1 MRNTSS
7 TFSSARNPHGRQSR
21 WLAFFSALFAMLIIA
36 GCDQGDMRFS
46 PLPMGEYYTLS
57 GRISLSDPVEGDLV
71 TASATIKSS
80 MMVMSDFSKFQ
91 LLVGGRTA
99 WTAKEGTFSLTK
111 VPYSAD
117 LVLEAR
123 AGKVAL
129 RRRLFPRDLR
139 ETDVTRLVVSL
150 DTTALALVWERAH
163 QMGKE
168 LTEWDIAAR
177 EFQPHLA
184 SVTKAIRFAMQMTPG
199 SVSGTILDLEMVKTP
214 VLAAAQA
221 IEPCES
227 TLREAHRVIENAII
241 KENHDLIAQ
250 YVSTSFGNDW
260 DSSATWNNL
269 LVKTRA
275 SFDTYDFS
283 VASWTILDL
292 EIIPGGKARV
302 RLAAEA
308 SWSNFFSGISGS
320 TGVYVS
326 DVFWQREGTFW
337 KIIRNMPYK
346 AGDPQQL
353 GADARWGQIA
363 TAHAELQSAL
373 GGERLDV
380 IERLV
385 SQNFGN
391 DWDIHSTYSDLVETA
406 RARFNACD
414 VKIATYSIAN
424 IEFNGTDLAR
434 VHCSAEVRVIRL
446 LPGIDVDSGP
456 VNAIVEWRREDG
468 SWKLYR
474 NLPYRFSHPT
484 NIR

>member
-1 MRNTSS
+1 MLQFLRTI
-7 TFSSARNPHGRQSR
+7 RNPRGRQNR
-21 WLAFFSALFAMLIIA
+21 WLAFVAAFFAMLIFA
-36 GCDQGDMRFS
+36 GCNQGDLRFS
-46 PLPMGEYYTLS
+46 PLPAGEYYTLS
-57 GRISLSDPVEGDLV
+57 GRISLSDPVEEDLV
-71 TASATIKSS
+71 NASATIRPS

-91 LLVGGRTA
+91 LLSGERTSWA
-99 WTAKEGTFSLTK
+99 AKEGTFSLTK
-111 VPYSAD
+111 VPYSPE

-139 ETDVTRLVVSL
+139 ETDVTRLVVSI
-150 DTTALALVWERAH
+150 DTTATALVWERAH

-184 SVTKAIRFAMQMTPG
+184 SVTKAIRFAMQMAPG
-199 SVSGTILDLEMVKTP
+199 SVSGTILDLDMVKTP

-221 IEPCES
+221 IVPCES
-227 TLREAHRVIENAII
+227 TLREAHRVIENAIL

-260 DSSATWNNL
+260 DSSASWNDL
-269 LVKTRA
+269 LAKTGT

-283 VASWTILDL
+283 VASWTILDM
-292 EIIPGGKARV
+292 EIIPGGKVRV

-308 SWSNFFSGISGS
+308 FWSNFFSGIDGS
-320 TGVYVS
+320 TGVYIS
-326 DVFWQREGTFW
+326 DVSWQREGTFW
-337 KIIRNMPYK
+337 KIVRNMPYK
-346 AGDPQQL
+346 AGDPKQL

-363 TAHAELQSAL
+363 AAHSELQAAL

-391 DWDIHSTYSDLVETA
+391 DWDIHSTHSDLIETA

-414 VKIATYSIAN
+414 VKIATFSIAN

-456 VNAIVEWRREDG
+456 INAVVEWRREDG
-468 SWKLYR
+468 VWKLFR

-484 NIR
+484 DIR